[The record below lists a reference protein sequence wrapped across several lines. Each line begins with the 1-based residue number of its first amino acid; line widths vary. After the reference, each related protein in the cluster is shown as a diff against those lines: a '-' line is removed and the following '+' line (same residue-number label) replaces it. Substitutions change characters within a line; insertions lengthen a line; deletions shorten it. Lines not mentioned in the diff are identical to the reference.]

1 VLREAARMASWHTAP
16 RAGRYRGLALHEAYD
31 SIVAQVA
38 EISLEPRGVRVHE
51 VHCAADC
58 GILINPDTVEAQMQS
73 AVSYGLTAA
82 LHGEIT
88 IRGGRV
94 EQKNYSDYPVL
105 TLASSPAIRVRLIE
119 SSAPP
124 GGVGESGTP
133 PIAPAVAN
141 AVYAA
146 TGKPVRRLPIRL

>member
-1 VLREAARMASWHTAP
+1 MASWGS
-16 RAGRYRGLALHEAYD
+16 RARPGRHRGLALDDAYD

-51 VHCAADC
+51 VYCAADC
-58 GILINPDTVEAQMQS
+58 GTLINPDTVEAQMQS
-73 AVSYGLTAA
+73 AVIFGLAAA

-94 EQKNYSDYPVL
+94 EQGNFSDYRVP
-105 TLASSPAIRVRLIE
+105 TLASAPTIRVRLIE
-119 SSAPP
+119 SAEAP
-124 GGVGESGTP
+124 GGVGEAGTP

-141 AVYAA
+141 AVFAA
-146 TGKPVRRLPIRL
+146 TGAPVRRLPIRI